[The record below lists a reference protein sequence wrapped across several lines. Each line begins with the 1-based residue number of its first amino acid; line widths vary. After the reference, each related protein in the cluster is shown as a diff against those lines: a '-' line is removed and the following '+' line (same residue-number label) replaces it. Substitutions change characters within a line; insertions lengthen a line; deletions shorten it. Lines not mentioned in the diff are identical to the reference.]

1 MRGVMNV
8 TFGAIAACTLWAGAF
23 VFIKIG
29 VQWMPPLQFAGWRFL
44 VSGLALAPWVPRA
57 SGSTWEELRLVAKR
71 HVWLLLLM
79 GLMQI
84 GFKYAFF
91 YLGLAFVPA
100 ALGAMLSGAGPVV
113 VALVARSVSR
123 EESISRK
130 MWGAIVL
137 GGMGV
142 AVLTLG
148 RQRIGALSDYAPVGI
163 ALIILSNVVSA
174 LGDLA
179 VSKDRKGLPPMLIA
193 SASLVVGGL
202 GLLAVGIPTEGW
214 RSPFLEPLKFYAS
227 LVALCCISSIGFAI
241 WFTLLKRPFVRV
253 VTLNFWKFLIPLLGS
268 VFAWIVMPGERPTV
282 VALLGMLLIVGAL
295 MLLSRDAHQSQ

>member
-1 MRGVMNV
+1 
-8 TFGAIAACTLWAGAF
+8 
-23 VFIKIG
+23 
-29 VQWMPPLQFAGWRFL
+29 
-44 VSGLALAPWVPRA
+44 
-57 SGSTWEELRLVAKR
+57 
-71 HVWLLLLM
+71 M

-84 GFKYAFF
+84 GLKYAFF

-142 AVLTLG
+142 TVLTLG
-148 RQRIGALSDYAPVGI
+148 RQRIGALNDYAPVGI

-193 SASLVVGGL
+193 SASLIVGGL

-214 RSPFLEPLKFYAS
+214 RSPVGEPLEFYAS

-268 VFAWIVMPGERPTV
+268 VFAWIVMPGECPTV

-295 MLLSRDAHQSQ
+295 MLLSRDARQSQ

>member
-57 SGSTWEELRLVAKR
+57 SGSTWKELRLVTKR

-84 GFKYAFF
+84 GLKYAFF

-148 RQRIGALSDYAPVGI
+148 RQRIGALNDNFEQCGVGPWGSCGI
-163 ALIILSNVVSA
+163 EGSKGPTADADSERVACRRRPRPFGRGHSNGGVEKPCWRTTGILCFPRCA
-174 LGDLA
+174 MLHLL
-179 VSKDRKGLPPMLIA
+179 DRVRHM
-193 SASLVVGGL
+193 V
-202 GLLAVGIPTEGW
+202 
-214 RSPFLEPLKFYAS
+214 YAS
-227 LVALCCISSIGFAI
+227 QAAVCSGGYA
-241 WFTLLKRPFVRV
+241 
-253 VTLNFWKFLIPLLGS
+253 
-268 VFAWIVMPGERPTV
+268 
-282 VALLGMLLIVGAL
+282 
-295 MLLSRDAHQSQ
+295 